1 MSKTANFLAADLG
14 ASNGRVLLGRWD
26 GERFQLEVL
35 HRFENGPTNVLGRL
49 YWDVLALWREVKT
62 GMLRYAAA
70 HEAPL
75 AGIGIDTWG
84 VDYGLLDAAGRL
96 LGNPVHY
103 RDSRTHGMVDHL
115 LARIPKHEVFDLTG
129 IQFLELNTLFQLY
142 SMRVQGDPQLDAARR
157 LLLMPDLFHYWL
169 SGEQVAEYT
178 IASTTQML
186 LARERSWATEMLTR
200 LDLPVSI
207 LPPIVQPGT
216 VIGPLLA
223 QVAEETGV
231 PAGAPVVASAAHD
244 TGSAVAAIP
253 WLDAHSVYLSSGT
266 WSLMGI
272 EVQQPIINAQMLDLN
287 FTNEGGVDG
296 TIRLLKN
303 ISGLWLL
310 QESRRQWEREG
321 RTYTWEALMME
332 AQQATPF
339 RSIINSDAPDFNTP
353 GSMVDAIRAFCRRT
367 HQPEPQTPG
376 EVVRCC
382 LESLALR
389 YRWVVEAL
397 EKILASAGLS
407 GGRQLDTIRVVGGG
421 SQNRLLNQF
430 TADACGRTVV
440 TGPVEAAALGVIMMQ
455 AVATGHL
462 ANVAEGRAAI
472 AASIEQEVFTPRTT
486 AGWDDAYARF
496 LQVIESR

>member
-70 HEAPL
+70 NAEPL

-103 RDSRTHGMVDHL
+103 RDSRTQGMVDHL
-115 LARIPKHEVFDLTG
+115 FTRIPKREVFDLTG

-142 SMRVQGDPQLDAARR
+142 SMRVQGDPQLDAAQR

-186 LARERSWATEMLTR
+186 LARERSWATEMLAR
-200 LDLPVSI
+200 LDLPAAI

-216 VIGPLLA
+216 VIGPLLT

-253 WLDAHSVYLSSGT
+253 GLDAHSVYLSSGT

-272 EVQQPIINAQMLDLN
+272 EVRQPIINTQMLDLN

-321 RTYTWEALMME
+321 RAYTWEALMME

-353 GSMVDAIRAFCRRT
+353 HAMVDAIRAFCRRT

-397 EKILASAGLS
+397 EEILVSAGLS
-407 GGRQLDTIRVVGGG
+407 RGRQLDTIRVVGGG

-430 TADACGRTVV
+430 TADACGRTVI

-472 AASIEQEVFTPRTT
+472 AASIEQEVFTPRAT

-496 LQVIESR
+496 LRLIE

>member
-1 MSKTANFLAADLG
+1 MGETANFLAADLG

-26 GERFQLEVL
+26 GQRFGIEVL
-35 HRFENGPTNVLGRL
+35 HRFENGPTHVLGRL
-49 YWDVLALWREVKT
+49 YWDVLALWREVKN
-62 GMLRYAAA
+62 GMARYAAS
-70 HEAPL
+70 HRTPL

-103 RDSRTHGMVDHL
+103 RDSRTQGMVDHL
-115 LARIPKHEVFDLTG
+115 FTQIPKQEIFDRTG
-129 IQFLELNTLFQLY
+129 IQFMELNTLIQLH
-142 SMRVQGDPQLDAARR
+142 SMRVQGDPQLDAAHK
-157 LLLMPDLFHYWL
+157 LLMIPDLFHYWL

-178 IASTTQML
+178 IASTSQML
-186 LARERSWATEMLTR
+186 LARERRWDTQLLER
-200 LDLPVSI
+200 LQLPTAL

-216 VIGPLLA
+216 VLGPLLA

-231 PAGAPVVASAAHD
+231 APGVPVVASATHD

-253 WLDAHSVYLSSGT
+253 AIDAHSVYLSSGT

-272 EVQQPIINAQMLDLN
+272 EVHQPIINSRMLDLN

-321 RTYTWEALMME
+321 HSYSWEDLL
-332 AQQATPF
+332 AQAQRAHPF
-339 RSIINSDAPDFNTP
+339 RSILNSDDPAFNTP
-353 GSMVDAIRAFCRRT
+353 TSMVDAIRAFCRRT
-367 HQPEPQTPG
+367 GQPEPQSPG

-389 YRWVVEAL
+389 YRWVVDAL
-397 EKILASAGLS
+397 EAILASTTHAS
-407 GGRQLDTIRVVGGG
+407 GRQLHTIRVVGGG
-421 SQNRLLNQF
+421 SQNRLLNQM
-430 TADACGRTVV
+430 TADASGCTVV
-440 TGPVEAAALGVIMMQ
+440 TGPVEAAALGVLMMQ

-462 ANVAEGRAAI
+462 ANVAEGRAAV
-472 AASIEQEVFTPRTT
+472 AASIEQEVFEPHPSP
-486 AGWDDAYARF
+486 GWEDAYARF
-496 LQVIESR
+496 LRLIG

>member
-1 MSKTANFLAADLG
+1 MNKTANFLAADLG

-26 GERFQLEVL
+26 GERFGLEVL
-35 HRFENGPTNVLGRL
+35 HRFDNGPTNVLGRL
-49 YWDVLALWREVKT
+49 YWDVLALWREVKA
-62 GMLRYAAA
+62 GMTRYAAA
-70 HEAPL
+70 NPEPL

-103 RDSRTHGMVDHL
+103 RDSRTQGMVDHL
-115 LARIPKHEVFDLTG
+115 FTRIPKQEVFDLTG

-186 LARERSWATEMLTR
+186 LARERTWATDLLGR
-200 LDLPVSI
+200 LELPASI
-207 LPPIVQPGT
+207 LPTIVQPGT

-223 QVAEETGV
+223 QVAAETGI

-244 TGSAVAAIP
+244 TG
-253 WLDAHSVYLSSGT
+253 
-266 WSLMGI
+266 
-272 EVQQPIINAQMLDLN
+272 LDLN

-321 RTYTWEALMME
+321 HAYTWEALLAE
-332 AQQATPF
+332 AQQAAPF
-339 RSIINSDAPDFNTP
+339 RAIINSDAPDFNTP
-353 GSMVDAIRAFCRRT
+353 ASMVDAIRSYCRRT
-367 HQPEPQTPG
+367 NQPEPQTPG

-397 EKILASAGLS
+397 EEILASAGLS
-407 GGRQLDTIRVVGGG
+407 TGRQLDTIRVVGGG
-421 SQNRLLNQF
+421 SQNRLLNQL

-462 ANVAEGRAAI
+462 ASVAEGRAAV
-472 AASIEQEVFTPRTT
+472 AASITQEVFTPRAE

-496 LQVIESR
+496 LRMIE

>member
-49 YWDVLALWREVKT
+49 YWDVLGLWREVKT
-62 GMLRYAAA
+62 GMMRYAAA
-70 HEAPL
+70 NAAPL

-103 RDSRTHGMVDHL
+103 RDSRTQGMVDAL
-115 LARIPKHEVFDLTG
+115 FTRIPKHEVFDLTG

-186 LARERSWATEMLTR
+186 LARERRWATEMLAR
-200 LDLPVSI
+200 LDLPTAI
-207 LPPIVQPGT
+207 LPPIVQPGA
-216 VIGPLLA
+216 VIGPLLP

-231 PAGAPVVASAAHD
+231 AAGAPVVASAAHD

-253 WLDAHSVYLSSGT
+253 GLDAHSVYLSSGT

-272 EVQQPIINAQMLDLN
+272 EVRQPIINAKMLDLN

-321 RTYTWEALMME
+321 RAYTWEALLAE
-332 AQQATPF
+332 AARATPF

-353 GSMVDAIRAFCRRT
+353 AAMVDAIRAFCRRT

-397 EKILASAGLS
+397 EEILASTGLS
-407 GGRQLDTIRVVGGG
+407 RGRQLDTIRVVGGG

-472 AASIEQEVFTPRTT
+472 AASIEQEVFTPHAT

-496 LQVIESR
+496 LRVIE

>member
-1 MSKTANFLAADLG
+1 MSATANFLAADLG

-26 GERFQLEVL
+26 GNRFALEVL
-35 HRFENGPTNVLGRL
+35 HRFDNGPTNVLGRL
-49 YWDVLALWREVKT
+49 YWDVLTLWREVKA
-62 GMLRYAAA
+62 GMMRYAAT
-70 HEAPL
+70 HTAPL

-103 RDSRTHGMVDHL
+103 RDSRTQGMVDHL
-115 LARIPKHEVFDLTG
+115 FTHIPRSELFEATG

-142 SMRVQGDPQLDAARR
+142 SMRVQGDPQLDAAHR
-157 LLLMPDLFHYWL
+157 LLMMPDLFHYWL

-186 LARERSWATEMLTR
+186 LARERRWATDLLGR
-200 LDLPVSI
+200 LNLPSGI

-223 QVAEETGV
+223 PLADELGIA
-231 PAGAPVVASAAHD
+231 PGAPIVACAAHD

-253 WLDAHSVYLSSGT
+253 ALDEHSVYLSSGT
-266 WSLMGI
+266 WSLMGL
-272 EVQQPIINAQMLDLN
+272 EVRQPIINAKMLDLN

-321 RTYTWEALMME
+321 QTFTWDALLLE
-332 AQQATPF
+332 AQKATPF

-353 GSMVDAIRAFCRRT
+353 ASMVDAIRAFCRRSG
-367 HQPEPQTPG
+367 QPEPQTPG

-397 EKILASAGLS
+397 EEILASAGLS
-407 GGRQLDTIRVVGGG
+407 HGRHLDTIRVVGGG
-421 SQNRLLNQF
+421 SQNRLLNQL

-472 AASIEQEVFTPRTT
+472 AASITQETFTPRAQ
-486 AGWDDAYARF
+486 AGWDEAYARF
-496 LQVIESR
+496 LRMIE

>member
-26 GERFQLEVL
+26 GARFGLEVL

-62 GMLRYAAA
+62 GMTRYAAA
-70 HEAPL
+70 NPEPL

-103 RDSRTHGMVDHL
+103 RDSRTQGMVDHL
-115 LARIPKHEVFDLTG
+115 FTRIPKAEVFDLTG

-186 LARERSWATEMLTR
+186 LARERTWAADLLAR
-200 LDLPVSI
+200 LALPASI

-223 QVAEETGV
+223 QVAEETGI

-253 WLDAHSVYLSSGT
+253 GQDEHSVYLSSGT

-272 EVQQPIINAQMLDLN
+272 EVRQPIINTKMRDLN

-296 TIRLLKN
+296 TIRILKN

-321 RTYTWEALMME
+321 HAYTWEALLAE
-332 AQQATPF
+332 AQQAAPF

-353 GSMVDAIRAFCRRT
+353 AAMVDAIRAYCRRT
-367 HQPEPQTPG
+367 NQPEPQTPG
-376 EVVRCC
+376 AVVRCC

-397 EKILASAGLS
+397 EEILASAGLS
-407 GGRQLDTIRVVGGG
+407 TGRQLDTIRVVGGG
-421 SQNRLLNQF
+421 SQNRLLNQL

-462 ANVAEGRAAI
+462 ANVAEGRAAV
-472 AASIEQEVFTPRTT
+472 AASITQEVFTPRAA

-496 LQVIESR
+496 LRMIE

>member
-1 MSKTANFLAADLG
+1 MSRTANFLAADLG

-26 GERFQLEVL
+26 GARFELEVL

-49 YWDVLALWREVKT
+49 YWDVLALWREVKS
-62 GMLRYAAA
+62 GMARYAAA
-70 HEAPL
+70 NAAPL
-75 AGIGIDTWG
+75 AGIGVDTWG
-84 VDYGLLDAAGRL
+84 VDYGLLDGAGRL

-115 LARIPKHEVFDLTG
+115 FTQIPKAEVFDLTG
-129 IQFLELNTLFQLY
+129 IQFLELNTLFQLH
-142 SMRVQGDPQLDAARR
+142 SMRVQGDPQLDVARR

-169 SGEQVAEYT
+169 SGEEIAEYT

-186 LARERSWATEMLTR
+186 LARERRWATGLLER
-200 LDLPVSI
+200 LSLPTAL
-207 LPPIVQPGT
+207 LPDIVQPGT

-223 QVAEETGV
+223 QVAAETGI

-253 WLDAHSVYLSSGT
+253 GLDARSVYLSSGT

-272 EVQQPIINAQMLDLN
+272 EVREPIINAKMLDLN

-321 RTYTWEALMME
+321 HAYTWEALLAE
-332 AQQATPF
+332 AEKATPF

-353 GSMVDAIRAFCRRT
+353 PSMVDAIRAFCRRT
-367 HQPEPQTPG
+367 RQPEPQTPG

-397 EKILASAGLS
+397 EEILASAGLS
-407 GGRQLDTIRVVGGG
+407 SGRQLDTIRVVGGG
-421 SQNRLLNQF
+421 SQNRLLNQL

-462 ANVAEGRAAI
+462 ANVAEGRAAV
-472 AASIEQEVFTPRTT
+472 AASIQQEFFTPRAQ

-496 LQVIESR
+496 LRMIE

>member
-26 GERFQLEVL
+26 GARFELEVL

-49 YWDVLALWREVKT
+49 YWDVLALWREVKA
-62 GMLRYAAA
+62 GMTRYAAA
-70 HEAPL
+70 NPAPL

-103 RDSRTHGMVDHL
+103 RDSRTQGMVDHL
-115 LARIPKHEVFDLTG
+115 FTRIPKAEVFDLTG

-142 SMRVQGDPQLDAARR
+142 SMRVQGDPQLAAARR

-186 LARERSWATEMLTR
+186 LARERTWATDLLAR
-200 LDLPVSI
+200 LELPVSI
-207 LPPIVQPGT
+207 LPAIVQPGT

-223 QVAEETGV
+223 QVAVETGI

-253 WLDAHSVYLSSGT
+253 GLDEHSVYLSSGT

-272 EVQQPIINAQMLDLN
+272 EVRQPIINAKMRDLN

-296 TIRLLKN
+296 TIRILKN

-321 RTYTWEALMME
+321 RAYTWEALLAE
-332 AQQATPF
+332 AQQAAPF
-339 RSIINSDAPDFNTP
+339 RAIINSDAPDFNTP
-353 GSMVDAIRAFCRRT
+353 ASMVDAIRGYCRRT
-367 HQPEPQTPG
+367 NQPEPQTPG
-376 EVVRCC
+376 AVVRCC

-397 EKILASAGLS
+397 EEILASAGLS
-407 GGRQLDTIRVVGGG
+407 TGRQLDTIRVVGGG
-421 SQNRLLNQF
+421 SQNRLLNQL

-462 ANVAEGRAAI
+462 ANVAEGRAAV
-472 AASIEQEVFTPRTT
+472 AASITQEVFTPRAE

-496 LQVIESR
+496 LRMIE

>member
-1 MSKTANFLAADLG
+1 MSATVDFLAADLG
-14 ASNGRVLLGRWD
+14 ASNGRVLLGKWD
-26 GERFQLEVL
+26 GARFELEDL
-35 HRFENGPTNVLGRL
+35 HRFQNGPVAVLDRL
-49 YWDVLALWREVKT
+49 YWDVLSLWSEVKT
-62 GMLRYAAA
+62 GMTRYAASS
-70 HEAPL
+70 HGTL

-84 VDYGLLDAAGRL
+84 VDFGLLDKAGRL

-103 RDSRTHGMVDHL
+103 RDARTSGMIERVFTSV
-115 LARIPKHEVFDLTG
+115 PKADLFDLTG

-142 SMRVQGDPQLDAARR
+142 SMRALGDPQLDCAQTM
-157 LLLMPDLFHYWL
+157 LLMPDLFHYWL

-186 LARERSWATEMLTR
+186 LARERRWATALLDR
-200 LDLPVSI
+200 LRLPAGL
-207 LPPIVQPGT
+207 LPRIVQPGT
-216 VIGPLLA
+216 VVGPVLP
-223 QVAEETGV
+223 QIAEETGL
-231 PAGAPVVASAAHD
+231 PAGTPVVASAGHD

-253 WLDAHSVYLSSGT
+253 GLDERSVYLSSGT

-272 EVQQPIINAQMLDLN
+272 EVPEPIINAKMLELN
-287 FTNEGGVDG
+287 FTNEGGVG
-296 TIRLLKN
+296 STIRLLKN

-321 RTYTWEALMME
+321 HTFTWDSLLAE
-332 AQQATPF
+332 AQKATPF

-353 GSMVDAIRAFCRRT
+353 PAMVDAIRTFCRRT
-367 HQPEPQTPG
+367 NQPEPQTPG
-376 EVVRCC
+376 EVARCC

-389 YRWVVEAL
+389 YRWVVDAL
-397 EKILASAGLS
+397 EEILTSAGRTGS
-407 GGRQLDTIRVVGGG
+407 RHLDTIRVVGGG

-440 TGPVEAAALGVIMMQ
+440 TGPVEAAAMGVIMMQ

-462 ANVAEGRAAI
+462 SSVAEGRAAI
-472 AASIEQEVFTPRTT
+472 AASIRQEVFTAQRT

-496 LQVIESR
+496 LHMIG

>member
-14 ASNGRVLLGRWD
+14 ASNGRVLLSRWD
-26 GERFQLEVL
+26 GERFRLEVL

-49 YWDVLALWREVKT
+49 YWDVLALWREVKA
-62 GMLRYAAA
+62 GMMRYAAA
-70 HEAPL
+70 NPEPL

-84 VDYGLLDAAGRL
+84 VDYGLLDATGRL

-103 RDSRTHGMVDHL
+103 RDSRTQGMVDHL
-115 LARIPKHEVFDLTG
+115 FTRIPKHEVFDLTG

-186 LARERSWATEMLTR
+186 LARERAWATDLLAR
-200 LDLPVSI
+200 LDLPASI
-207 LPPIVQPGT
+207 LPTIVQPGT
-216 VIGPLLA
+216 VIGSLLA
-223 QVAEETGV
+223 QVAEETGI

-253 WLDAHSVYLSSGT
+253 GLDDHSVYLSSGT

-272 EVQQPIINAQMLDLN
+272 EVRQPIINAKMLDLN

-321 RTYTWEALMME
+321 HTYTWEGLMME
-332 AQQATPF
+332 AEKVAPF

-353 GSMVDAIRAFCRRT
+353 ASMVDAIRAFCQRT
-367 HQPEPQTPG
+367 RQPEPQTPG

-397 EKILASAGLS
+397 EEILASAGLAR
-407 GGRQLDTIRVVGGG
+407 GRQLDTIRVVGGG
-421 SQNRLLNQF
+421 SQNRLLNQL

-462 ANVAEGRAAI
+462 ASVAEGRAAI
-472 AASIEQEVFTPRTT
+472 AASIAQEVFTPRAA

-496 LQVIESR
+496 LHMIE

>member
-1 MSKTANFLAADLG
+1 MSASANFLAADLG
-14 ASNGRVLLGRWD
+14 ASNGRVLLGKWD
-26 GERFQLEVL
+26 GARFALEVL
-35 HRFENGPTNVLGRL
+35 HRFENGPTNILGRL
-49 YWDVLALWREVKT
+49 YWDVLSLWREVKV
-62 GMLRYAAA
+62 GMMRYAAD
-70 HEAPL
+70 HRTPL

-103 RDSRTHGMVDHL
+103 RDSRTQGMVDHL
-115 LARIPKHEVFDLTG
+115 FTRIPKPEVFDMTG

-142 SMRVQGDPQLDAARR
+142 SMRVQGDPQLDAAHR

-186 LARERSWATEMLTR
+186 LAHRRTWATDLLQR
-200 LDLPVSI
+200 LDIPTAI
-207 LPPIVQPGT
+207 LPEIVQPGT
-216 VIGPLLA
+216 VIGPMLA
-223 QVAEETGV
+223 QVAAETGIA
-231 PAGAPVVASAAHD
+231 AGAPVVASAAHD

-253 WLDAHSVYLSSGT
+253 GLDERSVYLSSGT

-272 EVQQPIINAQMLDLN
+272 EVRQPIINTKMLDLN

-321 RTYTWEALMME
+321 HAFSWEELMIE
-332 AQQATPF
+332 AQKAPAF

-353 GSMVDAIRAFCRRT
+353 SSMVEAIRTFCRRT
-367 HQPEPQTPG
+367 RQPEPQTPG

-397 EKILASAGLS
+397 EEILASAGLS
-407 GGRQLDTIRVVGGG
+407 SGRQLETIRVVGGG

-462 ANVAEGRAAI
+462 ADVQEGRAAI
-472 AASIEQEVFTPRTT
+472 AASIQQETFEPR
-486 AGWDDAYARF
+486 AQDSWDDAYARF
-496 LQVIESR
+496 LRMID

>member
-1 MSKTANFLAADLG
+1 MTRTANFLAADLG
-14 ASNGRVLLGRWD
+14 ASNGRVLLGKWD
-26 GERFQLEVL
+26 GERFTLEVL
-35 HRFENGPTNVLGRL
+35 HRFENGPTNILGRL
-49 YWDVLALWREVKT
+49 YWDVLSLWREVKM
-62 GMLRYAAA
+62 GMMRYAAE
-70 HEAPL
+70 HRAPL

-103 RDSRTHGMVDHL
+103 RDSRTQGMVDL
-115 LARIPKHEVFDLTG
+115 LSTRIPKFEVFDITG
-129 IQFLELNTLFQLY
+129 IQFLELNTLIQLY
-142 SMRVQGDPQLDAARR
+142 SMRVQGDPQLDAAHR

-186 LARERSWATEMLTR
+186 MARQRTWATHMLER
-200 LDLPVSI
+200 LDLPTAI
-207 LPPIVQPGT
+207 LPEIIQPGT
-216 VIGPLLA
+216 VIGPMLA
-223 QVAEETGV
+223 QVAEETGL
-231 PAGAPVVASAAHD
+231 PPGAPVVASAAHD

-253 WLDAHSVYLSSGT
+253 SLDEHSVYLSSGT

-272 EVQQPIINAQMLDLN
+272 EVRQPIINAKMLNLN

-321 RTYTWEALMME
+321 HTFTWEALMAE
-332 AQQATPF
+332 AHKAPAF

-353 GSMVDAIRAFCRRT
+353 SSMVEAIRAFCRRT
-367 HQPEPQTPG
+367 NQPEPQTPG

-397 EKILASAGLS
+397 EEILASAGMS
-407 GGRQLDTIRVVGGG
+407 NGRQLHTIRVVGGG

-455 AVATGHL
+455 AVATGHI
-462 ANVAEGRAAI
+462 ANVREGRAAI
-472 AASIEQEVFTPRTT
+472 AASIEQEVFEPSHQD
-486 AGWDDAYARF
+486 GWDEAYARF
-496 LQVIESR
+496 LRLIE